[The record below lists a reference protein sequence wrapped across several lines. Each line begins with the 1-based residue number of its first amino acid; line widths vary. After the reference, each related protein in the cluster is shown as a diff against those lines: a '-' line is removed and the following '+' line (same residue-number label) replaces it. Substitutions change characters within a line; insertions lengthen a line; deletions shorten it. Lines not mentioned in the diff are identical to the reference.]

1 MVLQISY
8 KYHNIEKFAKPD
20 AKLQEN
26 GIKCP
31 QHYCLHGPKVKKS
44 QRMANNQKSDNV
56 LENEYNKD
64 KIFLKLFY
72 IFPAFWQMSLFQSGF
87 MQDTNV
93 PFVINLFSICDLIHR
108 QVCS

>member
-26 GIKCP
+26 GIKFP

-64 KIFLKLFY
+64 KIFIKLFY

-87 MQDTNV
+87 MQDMNF
-93 PFVINLFSICDLIHR
+93 PFVTTGLQLVR
-108 QVCS
+108 LVG